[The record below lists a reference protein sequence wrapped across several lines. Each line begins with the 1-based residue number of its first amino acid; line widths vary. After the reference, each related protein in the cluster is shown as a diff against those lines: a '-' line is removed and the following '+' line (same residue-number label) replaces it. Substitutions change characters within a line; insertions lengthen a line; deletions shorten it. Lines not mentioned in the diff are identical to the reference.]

1 MIRGL
6 VVGLFLAMPTT
17 ARAYTVTVGAG
28 SLEDQPSEFAE
39 VDLGRSSFTERP
51 TDSVASTAS
60 EGSSFGLVN
69 MDSETRLAT
78 EKSLT
83 ALGMKKEGNKIVVTL
98 PGDVLFDFDKYD
110 IHEDAR
116 PVLSQ
121 LAEVLS
127 AMPDASVTIVGHTD
141 SMGSDD
147 YNQSLSEDRA
157 KSVQAWLADVDVPS
171 PMTTRGRRGNIAG
184 CP

>member
-1 MIRGL
+1 
-6 VVGLFLAMPTT
+6 
-17 ARAYTVTVGAG
+17 
-28 SLEDQPSEFAE
+28 
-39 VDLGRSSFTERP
+39 
-51 TDSVASTAS
+51 
-60 EGSSFGLVN
+60 

-83 ALGMKKEGNKIVVTL
+83 TLGAKKEGNKIVVTL

-110 IHEDAR
+110 IREDAR

-127 AMPDASVTIVGHTD
+127 VMPDASVTIVGHTD

-157 KSVQAWLADVDVPS
+157 KSVQAWLADVDAPS
-171 PMTTRGRRGNIAG
+171 PRPPAAKGNIAG